1 MNLKRTQTYS
11 YKNAL
16 PKVIY
21 CSRQNSK
28 MTVKILT
35 QPQETEF
42 SQELMSLEWDSKPQ
56 MVLLPW
62 KTS

>member
-1 MNLKRTQTYS
+1 MLC
-11 YKNAL
+11 
-16 PKVIY
+16 PKLSTVVGRI
-21 CSRQNSK
+21 K

-35 QPQETEF
+35 QPQGTEF
-42 SQELMSLEWDSKPQ
+42 SQELMSLQWDSKPQ